1 MGTIAVTTLAIWWY
15 TLPMLR
21 IHGPLRSVSLFA
33 VSPSRFLSSI
43 SWPCARSLPPARPQ
57 PPMYIYIY
65 LHIYIYMYIYICMY
79 VRMYQ
84 TLLARLLSTY
94 IRTIHGLRPP
104 TTTRLDL
111 SSLFVSS
118 LAQLRLTERTRR
130 FPPTLDGRKSTDR
143 EPRQGNLLGKT
154 SSSTQPWTRFPS
166 TTLPP
171 LCYFS
176 LFLAH
181 SFSLPLPLPLSC
193 PPPRFHHFPR
203 HLFLSVA
210 LFIVSVSCP
219 FLSPSSSPRSTSY
232 VPSPMTLTLLLSRI
246 SSFVSC
252 LLDLLAPE
260 ESVSLYFSLRS
271 CDATLFT
278 RTFASLQAF
287 ALLLRRHTDPVLS
300 HPCHPFL
307 CNIVFPNLC
316 LFQRVT
322 SAHCEI
328 PTLSPNL
335 SGFVLSSSLSSPLLH
350 SSGTHRLYSCH
361 MLRTC
366 TLLALSLSPPLP
378 RSSFRFFLPA
388 YLRTILR
395 STVSPSNFHLFC
407 FTRNS
412 CYSLAVACAQN
423 LWCVANFPP
432 FFSRTSLLE
441 SVANARASSVLFF
454 R

>member
-1 MGTIAVTTLAIWWY
+1 
-15 TLPMLR
+15 
-21 IHGPLRSVSLFA
+21 
-33 VSPSRFLSSI
+33 
-43 SWPCARSLPPARPQ
+43 
-57 PPMYIYIY
+57 
-65 LHIYIYMYIYICMY
+65 MY

-84 TLLARLLSTY
+84 TLSARLLSTY

-118 LAQLRLTERTRR
+118 LAQLRLTERTLR

-260 ESVSLYFSLRS
+260 ESVSLYFSPRS

-278 RTFASLQAF
+278 RTFASFQAF

-300 HPCHPFL
+300 HPCHPFF

-316 LFQRVT
+316 LFQSVT
-322 SAHCEI
+322 SAHREI

-335 SGFVLSSSLSSPLLH
+335 SGFVLSSFYPLLH

-366 TLLALSLSPPLP
+366 TSLALSLSPPLLFP
-378 RSSFRFFLPA
+378 FFPTCLPPDHS
-388 YLRTILR
+388 LR
-395 STVSPSNFHLFC
+395 STVSPSNFLLFC

-432 FFSRTSLLE
+432 FSSRTSLLE
-441 SVANARASSVLFF
+441 SVANTRARRPCRFSCEVIN
-454 R
+454 